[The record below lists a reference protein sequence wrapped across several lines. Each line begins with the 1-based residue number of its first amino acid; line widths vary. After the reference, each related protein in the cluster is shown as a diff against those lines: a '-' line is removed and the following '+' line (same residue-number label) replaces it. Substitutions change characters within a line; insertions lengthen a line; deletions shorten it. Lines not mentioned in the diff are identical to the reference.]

1 MPEVSVNKKPK
12 VQEGYFELQA
22 FVFISVFKRAKSKL
36 AQCRAMS
43 SAEENPRKWR
53 FTWEAQSQI
62 PILRLFLF
70 DSHTKPSIQCQNLKV
85 DLNLSQSL
93 LQLSWFDDRHVSLRV
108 PIPRVLL
115 DPESPLSFTAFDDH
129 IQVKLVLLLPV
140 DHPIV
145 SSFDSVLNFSQGLEN
160 ASFDASKPLEMD
172 SGELSFNA
180 LVKDINKI
188 RMRLVAEKVRETE
201 IRKLESNFFYK
212 KKKRIIMLLW
222 CNCNQL
228 LCREWSSYE
237 CFSLL
242 CYNLLFS
249 ILRKCWFFWCYG
261 CVVQIWR
268 CYLLVKEFI
277 FTVEVAHLSW
287 PKLLS
292 GN

>member
-1 MPEVSVNKKPK
+1 MSVNKKPK

-145 SSFDSVLNFSQGLEN
+145 SSFDSVLNFSEGLEN

-180 LVKDINKI
+180 FVKDINKI

-201 IRKLESNFFYK
+201 IRKLESNLKK
-212 KKKRIIMLLW
+212 KKKRIIMLL
-222 CNCNQL
+222 
-228 LCREWSSYE
+228 
-237 CFSLL
+237 
-242 CYNLLFS
+242 
-249 ILRKCWFFWCYG
+249 
-261 CVVQIWR
+261 
-268 CYLLVKEFI
+268 
-277 FTVEVAHLSW
+277 
-287 PKLLS
+287 
-292 GN
+292 